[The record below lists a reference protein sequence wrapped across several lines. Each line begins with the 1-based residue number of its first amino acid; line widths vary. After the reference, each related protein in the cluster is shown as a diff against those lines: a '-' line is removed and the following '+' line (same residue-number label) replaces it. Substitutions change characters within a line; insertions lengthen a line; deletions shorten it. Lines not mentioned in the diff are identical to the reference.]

1 MEGIAMHTETT
12 RRLPNNVTGKF
23 YTTEE
28 CDGCAYCA
36 SIAPENFDFEK
47 QSNTYFV
54 SCQPRTNEEEEFM
67 REAAEDCP
75 VDAICIVDEHEMRG
89 VA

>member
-1 MEGIAMHTETT
+1 MDTATT
-12 RRLPNNVTGKF
+12 RRLPNNVNGKF

-47 QSNTYFV
+47 ETNTYYV
-54 SCQPRTNEEEEFM
+54 ARQPRSSEEEEYM

-75 VDAICIVDEHEMRG
+75 VDAICITGEQALHG
-89 VA
+89 AA

>member
-1 MEGIAMHTETT
+1 MEGIGMHTETA
-12 RRLPNNVTGKF
+12 RRLPNNVRGKF

-36 SIAPENFDFEK
+36 SIAPGNFDFEK

-54 SCQPRTNEEEEFM
+54 SCQPRTTEEEEFM

>member
-1 MEGIAMHTETT
+1 MRTDTVE
-12 RRLPNNVTGKF
+12 RLPQNVAGKF
-23 YTTEE
+23 FTSGE

-47 QSNTYFV
+47 ASNTYYV
-54 SCQPRTNEEEEFM
+54 CCQPRTPEEEEYM

-75 VDAICIVDEHEMRG
+75 VDAIHIDDAVG
-89 VA
+89 VKVGH

>member
-1 MEGIAMHTETT
+1 MEGVTMSAEST
-12 RRLPNNVTGKF
+12 RRLPQNVSGKF

-36 SIAPENFDFEK
+36 SLAPDNFDFEK
-47 QSNTYFV
+47 SSNRYFV
-54 SCQPRTNEEEEFM
+54 SRQPQTAEEEEYM

-75 VDAICIVDEHEMRG
+75 VDAISTDDRDLVK
-89 VA
+89 VQK

>member
-1 MEGIAMHTETT
+1 MDTATT
-12 RRLPNNVTGKF
+12 RRLPNNVSGKF

-47 QSNTYFV
+47 ETNTYFV
-54 SCQPRTNEEEEFM
+54 ARQPRSSEEEEYM

-75 VDAICIVDEHEMRG
+75 VDAICIASEQAMRG